1 MKVLSNVTQTGLDNH
16 RKFGNLT
23 ARDAQ
28 KNVVAR
34 MKLDYTNR
42 RAMAK
47 QLAQLPPGTPV
58 IVESSFGWGWLCDEL
73 AELSLSPRL
82 ASAAK
87 VSGYRKLTT
96 NAKTNKIDANTLSDL
111 PRNENWW
118 RVWLAPQ
125 EVRDERELLQYRMG
139 LVQCQTQTK
148 LRIHALLHRHG
159 IIQPHSDLFGVAGR
173 KLLDTLVESDT
184 LRDTARVTLRG
195 HLQLLDQVRRQI
207 AVATRLFRK
216 HLVRNA
222 VGERLRTCPGIG
234 LVLAYTI
241 LAEVG
246 DFARFANGRKLCAY
260 ACLAPLADD
269 SGEQDD
275 SRPQGRH
282 VGHAGRRTLK
292 WAFIEATHG
301 AVIKDTY
308 SGTSSTG
315 ARMVVIET
323 ATVVTSPWRDS
334 CATLYT
340 SARRKAAPTGRRRRW
355 RPRSSHRQHDRPGRR
370 PRSNPRPGAARAD
383 GNSPMRLRLRSVYA
397 ARLDLA
403 MAAAGPCG
411 REPLNK

>member
-42 RAMAK
+42 QAMAR
-47 QLAQLPPGTPV
+47 QLGQLPPGTPV
-58 IVESSFGWGWLCDEL
+58 IVESSFGWGWLCDEV
-73 AELSLSPRL
+73 AGCGLSPRL

-96 NAKTNKIDANTLSDL
+96 NAKTNKIDSNALSDL
-111 PRNENWW
+111 PLDESWW

-173 KLLDTLVESDT
+173 KLLEALVESET

-216 HLVRNA
+216 HLVRNT
-222 VGERLRTCPGIG
+222 VGERLRTFPGIG
-234 LVLAYTI
+234 VVLAYTI

-246 DFARFANGRKLCAY
+246 SFARFANGRKLCAY
-260 ACLAPLADD
+260 ACLAPLADE
-269 SGEQDD
+269 SGESDG
-275 SRPQGRH
+275 SAPQGRH

-292 WAFIEATHG
+292 WAFIEAAHG
-301 AVIKDTY
+301 AVIKDAWFRAIFHRRTDGGKRDRNRGY
-308 SGTSSTG
+308 IAV
-315 ARMVVIET
+315 ARQLCYIMYICQKE
-323 ATVVTSPWRDS
+323 
-334 CATLYT
+334 
-340 SARRKAAPTGRRRRW
+340 GRAY
-355 RPRSSHRQHDRPGRR
+355 RP
-370 PRSNPRPGAARAD
+370 
-383 GNSPMRLRLRSVYA
+383 
-397 ARLDLA
+397 
-403 MAAAGPCG
+403 AAAAAAEVNNETTKQADKTAKEPAPARG
-411 REPLNK
+411 RKSGRK

>member
-1 MKVLSNVTQTGLDNH
+1 MKVLSTVTQTGLDNH
-16 RKFGNLT
+16 QKFGNLT

-28 KNVVAR
+28 KNVVTR
-34 MKLDYTNR
+34 MTLDYTNR

-47 QLAQLPPGTPV
+47 LLAQLPPGTPV

-73 AELSLSPRL
+73 AGLNLSPRL

-87 VSGYRKLTT
+87 VSDYRKLTS
-96 NAKTNKIDANTLSDL
+96 NAKTNKIDANALSDL
-111 PRNENWW
+111 PLHESWW

-125 EVRDERELLQYRMG
+125 EVRDQRELLQYRMG

-173 KLLDTLVESDT
+173 KLLDALVESDT

-207 AVATRLFRK
+207 AGATRLFRK
-216 HLVRNA
+216 HLIRNA

-234 LVLAYTI
+234 VVLAYTI

-260 ACLAPLADD
+260 ACLAPLAND

-292 WAFIEATHG
+292 WAFIEAAHG
-301 AVIKDTY
+301 AVRKDAYFREIFHRRTDGGKKDRNRGY
-308 SGTSSTG
+308 IAV
-315 ARMVVIET
+315 ARQLCYIMYICQKEGR
-323 ATVVTSPWRDS
+323 AYRP
-334 CATLYT
+334 
-340 SARRKAAPTGRRRRW
+340 AAPAAAAVNNETT
-355 RPRSSHRQHDRPGRR
+355 RPAGQTAKEQP
-370 PRSNPRPGAARAD
+370 AAR
-383 GNSPMRLRLRSVYA
+383 
-397 ARLDLA
+397 
-403 MAAAGPCG
+403 G
-411 REPLNK
+411 RKSGRK

>member
-42 RAMAK
+42 EAMAR

-58 IVESSFGWGWLCDEL
+58 IVESSFGWGWLYDEL
-73 AELSLSPRL
+73 AGLNLSPRL

-87 VSGYRKLTT
+87 VSDYRKLTS
-96 NAKTNKIDANTLSDL
+96 NAKTNKIDSNALSEL
-111 PRNENWW
+111 PLNEKWW

-173 KLLDTLVESDT
+173 KLLDALVESET
-184 LRDTARVTLRG
+184 LRETARVTLRG

-216 HLVRNA
+216 HLIRNA

-260 ACLAPLADD
+260 ACLAPLADE
-269 SGEQDD
+269 SGEPDGAP
-275 SRPQGRH
+275 PQGRH

-292 WAFIEATHG
+292 WAFIEAAHG
-301 AVIKDTY
+301 AVVKDEYFRAIFHRRTDGGKRDRNRGY
-308 SGTSSTG
+308 IAV
-315 ARMVVIET
+315 ARQLCYIMYICQKEGR
-323 ATVVTSPWRDS
+323 AYRP
-334 CATLYT
+334 
-340 SARRKAAPTGRRRRW
+340 AAPVAAEVNNEATQQAGQTAKEQ
-355 RPRSSHRQHDRPGRR
+355 P
-370 PRSNPRPGAARAD
+370 AAR
-383 GNSPMRLRLRSVYA
+383 
-397 ARLDLA
+397 
-403 MAAAGPCG
+403 G
-411 REPLNK
+411 RKSGRK